1 MGATTP
7 LTEKS
12 LYTKT
17 MKLSIITAVAP
28 DRADFLDETARSI
41 DALREVID
49 VEWIVV
55 WDGKPTRDVNADVVI
70 HGREGGGISC
80 TRNLGLGYA
89 TADYLTS
96 LDADDL
102 IVVEGVQRGLKA
114 FETNPEIGWIGLSR
128 TDIPGRATKHTVSGP
143 QAFAPGELAEHWKA
157 PFMFHPNSFI
167 ASTALVRRCGG
178 WPGIATGEDLALVLR
193 MSEEMGGEV
202 LPAVLTRYRVWDKQ
216 EVAHSS
222 YASTKKKA
230 FGYIETVI
238 NAVRLWHGRSLVHA
252 PSNPGGAFGR
262 EVAEEQA

>member
-1 MGATTP
+1 M
-7 LTEKS
+7 
-12 LYTKT
+12 
-17 MKLSIITAVAP
+17 
-28 DRADFLDETARSI
+28 
-41 DALREVID
+41 
-49 VEWIVV
+49 
-55 WDGKPTRDVNADVVI
+55 
-70 HGREGGGISC
+70 
-80 TRNLGLGYA
+80 
-89 TADYLTS
+89 
-96 LDADDL
+96 
-102 IVVEGVQRGLKA
+102 
-114 FETNPEIGWIGLSR
+114 
-128 TDIPGRATKHTVSGP
+128 SGP